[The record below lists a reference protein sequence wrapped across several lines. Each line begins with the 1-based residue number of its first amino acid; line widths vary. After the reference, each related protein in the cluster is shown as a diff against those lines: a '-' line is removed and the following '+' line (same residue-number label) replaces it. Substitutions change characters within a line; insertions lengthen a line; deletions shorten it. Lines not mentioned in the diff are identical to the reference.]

1 MTTNFSIEKLPIL
14 TAGGGTEI
22 NLCIHHYHAAATGK
36 KVYIQAGL
44 HGGETAQWSL
54 KLLHDFLLNN
64 LQSGEV
70 CIIPYANPLGCCS
83 EPIMPLPASFP
94 PLTDGIS
101 TAFFRAK
108 PMAKCR
114 KGFAPH

>member
-70 CIIPYANPLGCCS
+70 CIIPYANPLGWLQRTYYATAGKFS
-83 EPIMPLPASFP
+83 AI
-94 PLTDGIS
+94 DGRDINRL
-101 TAFFRAK
+101 FRAK